1 MPRSHPLPKIWLMT
15 DARFGDD
22 QLCAIQRL
30 PSRSGVVFRHYHLA
44 TLQRRALFAK
54 VLRICRRRGHILLL
68 AGDART
74 ALRWHADGFHQRS
87 PGHTGL
93 VHSAPV
99 HNAREIKQAKS
110 SRPDLLF
117 LSPLFDTNSHPG
129 ARPLG
134 PLMFQRLAKLAEPRR
149 VIALGGMTRQTAV
162 MLGPRSI
169 HGWAAIDALRK
180 KTA

>member
-22 QLCAIQRL
+22 QLRAIQQL
-30 PSRSGVVFRHYHLA
+30 PARSGVVFRHYHLA
-44 TLQRRALFAK
+44 TQQRRALFAQ
-54 VLRICRRRGHILLL
+54 VLRICRRRGHIVLL

-87 PGHTGL
+87 HGQTKL
-93 VHSAPV
+93 LHSAPV
-99 HNAREIKQAKS
+99 HNAREIADVKRS
-110 SRPDLLF
+110 CPDLLF

-134 PLMFQRLAKLAEPRR
+134 PMMFQRLAKLVGPARI
-149 VIALGGMTRQTAV
+149 IALGGMTRQRAI
-162 MLGPRSI
+162 MLGQRMI
-169 HGWAAIDALRK
+169 HGWAAIEAFRK

>member
-1 MPRSHPLPKIWLMT
+1 
-15 DARFGDD
+15 
-22 QLCAIQRL
+22 
-30 PSRSGVVFRHYHLA
+30 
-44 TLQRRALFAK
+44 LFAQ

-87 PGHTGL
+87 LGHSGL
-93 VHSAPV
+93 LHSAPV
-99 HNAREIKQAKS
+99 HNAREIAEVKQ

-129 ARPLG
+129 AQPLG
-134 PLMFQRLAKLAEPRR
+134 PLMFQRLAKLAGPKRI
-149 VIALGGMTRQTAV
+149 IALGGMTRQTAF

-169 HGWAAIDALRK
+169 HGWAAIDAFKK

>member
-22 QLCAIQRL
+22 QLRAIQQL
-30 PSRSGVVFRHYHLA
+30 PARSGVVFRHYHLA
-44 TLQRRALFAK
+44 TQQRRALFAK

-68 AGDART
+68 AGDERA

-87 PGHTGL
+87 RGHTGL
-93 VHSAPV
+93 LHSAPV
-99 HNAREIKQAKS
+99 HNAREIAEVKRS
-110 SRPDLLF
+110 SPDLLF
-117 LSPLFDTNSHPG
+117 LSPLFDTSSHPG

-149 VIALGGMTRQTAV
+149 VIALGGMTRQSAH
-162 MLGPRSI
+162 MLGPRTI
-169 HGWAAIDALRK
+169 HGWAAIDAFRK
-180 KTA
+180 KPA

>member
-22 QLCAIQRL
+22 QLRAIQHL
-30 PSRSGVVFRHYHLA
+30 PARSGVVFRHYDLA
-44 TLQRRALFAK
+44 TQQRRILFAQ

-87 PGHTGL
+87 RGHTGL
-93 VHSAPV
+93 LHSAPV
-99 HNAREIKQAKS
+99 HNAREIADVKR

-134 PLMFQRLAKLAEPRR
+134 PLMFLRLAKLAGPKRI
-149 VIALGGMTRQTAV
+149 IALGGMTRQSAN
-162 MLGPRSI
+162 MLGPRMI
-169 HGWAAIDALRK
+169 HGWAAIDAFRK
-180 KTA
+180 KPA

>member
-22 QLCAIQRL
+22 QLRAIQQL
-30 PSRSGVVFRHYHLA
+30 PARSGVVFRHYHLA
-44 TLQRRALFAK
+44 TQQRRALFAQ

-68 AGDART
+68 AGDERT
-74 ALRWHADGFHQRS
+74 ALRWHADGYHQRS
-87 PGHTGL
+87 RGETKL
-93 VHSAPV
+93 LHSAPV
-99 HNAREIKQAKS
+99 HNVREIAEVKRRS
-110 SRPDLLF
+110 PHLVF

-134 PLMFQRLAKLAEPRR
+134 PLMFQRLAKLVGPTR
-149 VIALGGMTRQTAV
+149 VIALGGVTRQSAF
-162 MLGPRSI
+162 MLGPRMI
-169 HGWAAIDALRK
+169 HGWAAIDAFRK

>member
-22 QLCAIQRL
+22 QLRAIQQL
-30 PSRSGVVFRHYHLA
+30 PARSGVVFRHYHLA
-44 TLQRRALFAK
+44 TQQRRALFAQ

-87 PGHTGL
+87 LGHSGL
-93 VHSAPV
+93 LHSAAV
-99 HNAREIKQAKS
+99 HNAREIAEVKQ
-110 SRPDLLF
+110 SRPDLVF

-129 ARPLG
+129 TQPLG
-134 PLMFQRLAKLAEPRR
+134 PLMFQRLAKLAGPKRI
-149 VIALGGMTRQTAV
+149 IALGGMTRQTAF

-169 HGWAAIDALRK
+169 HGWAAIDAFKK

>member
-15 DARFGDD
+15 DARFGDE
-22 QLCAIQRL
+22 QLRAIQQL
-30 PSRSGVVFRHYHLA
+30 PARSGVVFRHYHLA
-44 TLQRRALFAK
+44 TLQRRALFAQ

-74 ALRWHADGFHQRS
+74 ALRWHADGFHHHS
-87 PGHTGL
+87 HGHKGL
-93 VHSAPV
+93 LHSAPV
-99 HNAREIKQAKS
+99 HNAREIADVKRS
-110 SRPDLLF
+110 NPDLLF

-134 PLMFQRLAKLAEPRR
+134 PLMFQRLAKLVGPRR
-149 VIALGGMTRQTAV
+149 VIALGGMTRQSAH
-162 MLGPRSI
+162 MLGPRTI
-169 HGWAAIDALRK
+169 HGWAAIDAFRK

>member
-15 DARFGDD
+15 DARFGDE
-22 QLCAIQRL
+22 QLRAIQQL
-30 PSRSGVVFRHYHLA
+30 PARSGVVFRHYHLA
-44 TLQRRALFAK
+44 TLQRHALFAQ

-74 ALRWHADGFHQRS
+74 ALRWHADGFHHHSR
-87 PGHTGL
+87 GHTGL
-93 VHSAPV
+93 LHSAPV
-99 HNAREIKQAKS
+99 HNAREIADVKRS
-110 SRPDLLF
+110 NTDLLF

-134 PLMFQRLAKLAEPRR
+134 PLMFQRLAKRVGPRR
-149 VIALGGMTRQTAV
+149 VIALGGMTRQSAH
-162 MLGPRSI
+162 MLGPRTI
-169 HGWAAIDALRK
+169 HGWAAIDAFRK

>member
-15 DARFGDD
+15 DARFGDE
-22 QLCAIQRL
+22 QLRAIQQL
-30 PSRSGVVFRHYHLA
+30 PTRSGVVFRHYHLA
-44 TLQRRALFAK
+44 TLQRHALFAQ

-74 ALRWHADGFHQRS
+74 ALRWHADGFHHHSR
-87 PGHTGL
+87 GHTGL
-93 VHSAPV
+93 LHSAPV
-99 HNAREIKQAKS
+99 HNAREIADVKRS
-110 SRPDLLF
+110 NTDLLF

-134 PLMFQRLAKLAEPRR
+134 PLMFQRLAKLVGPRR
-149 VIALGGMTRQTAV
+149 VIALGGMTRQSAH
-162 MLGPRSI
+162 MLGPRTI
-169 HGWAAIDALRK
+169 HGWAAIDAFRK

>member
-15 DARFGDD
+15 DARFGDE
-22 QLCAIQRL
+22 QLRAIQQL
-30 PSRSGVVFRHYHLA
+30 PARSGVVFRHYHLA
-44 TLQRRALFAK
+44 TLQRHALFAQ

-74 ALRWHADGFHQRS
+74 ALRWHADGFHHHS
-87 PGHTGL
+87 HGHTGL
-93 VHSAPV
+93 LHSAPV
-99 HNAREIKQAKS
+99 HNAREIADVKRS
-110 SRPDLLF
+110 NTDLLF

-134 PLMFQRLAKLAEPRR
+134 PLMFQRLAKLVGPRR
-149 VIALGGMTRQTAV
+149 VIALGGMTRQSAH
-162 MLGPRSI
+162 MLGPRTI
-169 HGWAAIDALRK
+169 HGWAAIDAFRK

>member
-22 QLCAIQRL
+22 QLRAIQQL
-30 PSRSGVVFRHYHLA
+30 PARSGVVFRHYHLA
-44 TLQRRALFAK
+44 TQQRRALFAQ
-54 VLRICRRRGHILLL
+54 VLRICRRRGHIVLL

-74 ALRWHADGFHQRS
+74 ALRWHADGYHHRS
-87 PGHTGL
+87 RGETKL
-93 VHSAPV
+93 LHSAPV
-99 HNAREIKQAKS
+99 HNVREIAEVKRRS
-110 SRPDLLF
+110 PDLVF

-134 PLMFQRLAKLAEPRR
+134 PLMFQRLAKLVGPTR
-149 VIALGGMTRQTAV
+149 VIALGGVTRQSAF
-162 MLGPRSI
+162 MLGPRMI
-169 HGWAAIDALRK
+169 HGWAAIDAFRK

>member
-22 QLCAIQRL
+22 QLRAIQQL
-30 PSRSGVVFRHYHLA
+30 PARSGVVFRHYHLA
-44 TLQRRALFAK
+44 TQQRRVLFAQ

-87 PGHTGL
+87 LGHSGL
-93 VHSAPV
+93 LHSAPV
-99 HNAREIKQAKS
+99 HNAREIAEVKQ
-110 SRPDLLF
+110 SRPDLVF

-129 ARPLG
+129 AQPLG
-134 PLMFQRLAKLAEPRR
+134 PLMFQRLAKLAGPRR
-149 VIALGGMTRQTAV
+149 IIALGGMTRQTAF

-169 HGWAAIDALRK
+169 HGWAAIDAFGK

>member
-1 MPRSHPLPKIWLMT
+1 MT

-22 QLCAIQRL
+22 QLRAIQHL
-30 PSRSGVVFRHYHLA
+30 PARSGVVFRHYDLA
-44 TLQRRALFAK
+44 TQQRRALFAQ

-87 PGHTGL
+87 RGHTGL
-93 VHSAPV
+93 LHSAPV
-99 HNAREIKQAKS
+99 HNAREIADVKR

-134 PLMFQRLAKLAEPRR
+134 PLQFQRLAKIGKSAAI
-149 VIALGGMTRQTAV
+149 IALGGMTRQSAQ
-162 MLGPRSI
+162 MLSPRI
-169 HGWAAIDALRK
+169 IGGWAAIDAFRK
-180 KTA
+180 KAA

>member
-15 DARFGDD
+15 DARFGDE
-22 QLCAIQRL
+22 QLRAIQQL
-30 PSRSGVVFRHYHLA
+30 PTRSGLVFRHYHLA
-44 TLQRRALFAK
+44 TLQRRALFAQ

-74 ALRWHADGFHQRS
+74 ALRWHADGFHHHSR
-87 PGHTGL
+87 GHTGL
-93 VHSAPV
+93 LHSAPV
-99 HNAREIKQAKS
+99 HNAREIADVKRSNA
-110 SRPDLLF
+110 DLLF

-134 PLMFQRLAKLAEPRR
+134 PLMFGRLAKLVGPRR
-149 VIALGGMTRQTAV
+149 VIALGGMTRQSAH
-162 MLGPRSI
+162 MLGPRTI
-169 HGWAAIDALRK
+169 HGWAAIDAFRK

>member
-22 QLCAIQRL
+22 QLRAIQRL
-30 PSRSGVVFRHYHLA
+30 PARSGVVFRHYHLA
-44 TLQRRALFAK
+44 TQQRRALFAQ

-87 PGHTGL
+87 PRHKGL
-93 VHSAPV
+93 LHSAPV
-99 HNAREIKQAKS
+99 HNTTEIADVKQG
-110 SRPDLLF
+110 RPDLLF
-117 LSPLFDTNSHPG
+117 LSPLFDTNSHPS

-134 PLMFQRLAKLAEPRR
+134 PLMFQRLAKLAGPKRI
-149 VIALGGMTRQTAV
+149 IALGGMTRPAAC

-169 HGWAAIDALRK
+169 HGWAAIDAFRK
-180 KTA
+180 RTA